1 MKFVL
6 GIFLVVLLLAAII
19 LYLLFMLN
27 SRNLVPCGDI
37 VQFESTQMSVTRI
50 YTTDLNAQETLL
62 EIVNTMNDDE
72 NGQITAD
79 TMTEILATYQSIN
92 YAPVFLFNLEQE
104 DTNTFVLT
112 GSVYNGLGDDGEPS
126 DTDFRYKN
134 LALTAGLAQGKF
146 LAAENI
152 YDDEKDID
160 EEEVTFVERK
170 NVIDPI
176 IVSGGAGAAFSFKDC
191 DSFRLVFKNTSE
203 IAPPSVTLAYTYDI
217 VAENPLNFTSL
228 KEVLLGVVITVAYD
242 DFGRLAPEIT
252 VDRKNIYVI
261 DEE

>member
-6 GIFLVVLLLAAII
+6 GIFLVVLLLAAIA

-27 SRNLVPCGDI
+27 SSSLVPCGDI
-37 VQFESTQMSVTRI
+37 AQAEGTQMSVTRI
-50 YTTDLNAQETLL
+50 YTTDLNARETLL

-72 NGQITAD
+72 SGQITAD

-112 GSVYNGLGDDGEPS
+112 GSVYNGLDDDGEPS
-126 DTDFRYKN
+126 DPDFRYKN
-134 LALTAGLAQGKF
+134 LALSAGLSQGKF

-152 YDDEKDID
+152 YEDEKNID
-160 EEEVTFVERK
+160 EEEEITFVERRK
-170 NVIDPI
+170 VVDPI
-176 IVSGGAGAAFSFKDC
+176 IVSNGAGAAFSFKDC

-203 IAPPSVTLAYTYDI
+203 TAPPSVTLAYTYD
-217 VAENPLNFTSL
+217 VVSDNPLNFTSL
-228 KEVLLGVVITVAYD
+228 KEGLLGVVITVAYD

-252 VDRKNIYVI
+252 VDRKYVYV
-261 DEE
+261 EEE